1 MENMNQWDSS
11 YLSGMWN
18 LELRAWISEIREL
31 VEGVDEDL
39 WLEDV
44 IWKGNRKADIM
55 RKLVRREF

>member
-1 MENMNQWDSS
+1 M
-11 YLSGMWN
+11 
-18 LELRAWISEIREL
+18 RAWISEIREL